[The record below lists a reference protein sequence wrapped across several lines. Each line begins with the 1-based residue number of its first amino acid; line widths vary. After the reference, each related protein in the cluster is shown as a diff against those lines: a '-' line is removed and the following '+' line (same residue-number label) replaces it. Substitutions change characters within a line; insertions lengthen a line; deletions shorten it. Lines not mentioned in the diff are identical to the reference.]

1 MFISNSKP
9 KGKAKYVF
17 DIGAEQ
23 IGEYLTTAQP
33 PEEGAEEDT
42 PPVITTRW
50 IVNKT
55 QQLSNLYDPTGDDL
69 KSPEMDK
76 AECKCQSIEN
86 LVFIQ
91 FIYLFKFNQL
101 VKVEISG

>member
-1 MFISNSKP
+1 M
-9 KGKAKYVF
+9 F

-76 AECKCQSIEN
+76 AECICQSQKHFVLFN
-86 LVFIQ
+86 
-91 FIYLFKFNQL
+91 FIYVFKFQL